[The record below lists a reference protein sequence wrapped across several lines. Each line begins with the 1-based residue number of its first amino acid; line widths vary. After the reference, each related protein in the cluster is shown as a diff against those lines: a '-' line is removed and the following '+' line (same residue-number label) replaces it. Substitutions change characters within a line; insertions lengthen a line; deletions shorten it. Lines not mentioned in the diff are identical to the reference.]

1 MLHEDLEN
9 LECYPFHMP
18 GHKRN
23 SSFCITGCEKDITE
37 ITGFD
42 NLHSPSGVL
51 KELEDDLAELY
62 SASKSFLSVNGSSG
76 CIQAA
81 VFALCSPGDEIL
93 IARNCHK
100 SVYNAC
106 EMRQLKTYYIDADY
120 IDRLGCYG
128 KIKQE
133 NVDRALKTHPNAKAI
148 IITSPTYEGIISNIT
163 APIPIITDAAHGAHF
178 PFGNFP
184 KYPKSEIVISS
195 LHKTLP
201 CLTQTAIL
209 NVYDKALILPIKKYM
224 DMFETTS
231 PSYLLMN
238 SVSVATEYLQ
248 NSKGDFINFDNML
261 TQLYAI
267 PLNNLEFEIF
277 DDRSRI
283 LVSCGHTNIY
293 GEELAKI
300 LREKYKIEIEYS
312 APNYINLIST
322 VADEPHAFTLLGNAL
337 SEIDNTLKTTE
348 QRIIPK
354 IPKAEFYCFPSE
366 IGKTKTVCLDEAAG
380 EISAELIAPYPPSAP
395 IIAPGEIFDDEIINY
410 IKVLKAHNVAVSSLT
425 DINANTVL
433 TKA

>member
-1 MLHEDLEN
+1 MLHDDLEN
-9 LECYPFHMP
+9 LEYYPFHMP

-23 SSFCITGCEKDITE
+23 SSFGITGCEKDITE

-51 KELEDDLAELY
+51 KELEDNLARLY

-81 VFALCSPGDEIL
+81 IFALCPPGDEIL

-106 EMRQLKTYYIDADY
+106 EMRRLRTYYIDTEY
-120 IDRLGCYG
+120 IDHLGCYG

-133 NVDRALKTHPNAKAI
+133 NVDKVLAAHPNAKAI
-148 IITSPTYEGIISNIT
+148 VITNPTYEGIISNIT

-184 KYPKSEIVISS
+184 PYPKSEIVISS

-201 CLTQTAIL
+201 CLTQTAVL
-209 NVYDKALILPIKKYM
+209 NVYDEALSLPIKKYM

-248 NSKGDFINFDNML
+248 NSKGDFIKFDNML
-261 TQLYAI
+261 AQLYATRLKN
-267 PLNNLEFEIF
+267 LNFEIF
-277 DDRSRI
+277 DDKSRI
-283 LVSCGHTNIY
+283 IVSCGHTNIY

-300 LREKYKIEIEYS
+300 LRDKYKIEIEYY

-322 VADEPHAFTLLGNAL
+322 IADEPHAFTLLGNAL
-337 SEIDNTLKTTE
+337 SEIDSNLETTE

-354 IPKAEFYCFPSE
+354 IPEAEFYCFPFE
-366 IGKTKTVCLDEAAG
+366 INKTKTVRLDKAAG
-380 EISAELIAPYPPSAP
+380 KISAELIAPYPPGAP
-395 IIAPGEIFDDEIINY
+395 IIAPGEIFNDEIINY
-410 IKVLKAHNVAVSSLT
+410 IKVLKAHNVAVSSLADT
-425 DINANTVL
+425 NANTVL